1 MFWSLRIYLTLMT
14 RRESWTWRAGHQKAF
29 RRWAHPLPRME
40 ESHRPGESVVR
51 FYRWVLRYQSCFF
64 LPRCFPPRRSYAP
77 VSESRGLYATATV
90 VSSPSAEEL
99 SQDQGDRASLDAA
112 DSGRGSWTSCSSG
125 SHDNIQTIQHQRSWE
140 TLPFGHTHF
149 DYSGD
154 PASVWASGGHVD
166 QMMFSDPGTKYTRQ
180 TQSRESLEQAQ
191 SRASWASSTGYWGE
205 DSEGD
210 TGTIK
215 RRGGKDV
222 SMEAES
228 GSVPSVPA
236 EEARP
241 VPVPAH
247 AAVASTAAKGLI
259 GKRVGEPRR
268 VCVVALTSNLFQ
280 K

>member
-1 MFWSLRIYLTLMT
+1 MFLYYKQVIVLLPLCLLYGDDKARTLGVAELAPVMPFSGLSSCPRGEGKPYFSQVYSLTTLL
-14 RRESWTWRAGHQKAF
+14 F
-29 RRWAHPLPRME
+29 L
-40 ESHRPGESVVR
+40 
-51 FYRWVLRYQSCFF
+51 FCFF
-64 LPRCFPPRRSYAP
+64 RPLRSYAP
-77 VSESRGLYATATV
+77 MPENRGLYAAATV
-90 VSSPSAEEL
+90 ISSPSTEEL

-154 PASVWASGGHVD
+154 PASAWASSSHMD
-166 QMMFSDPGTKYTRQ
+166 QIMFSDHSTKYNRQ
-180 TQSRESLEQAQ
+180 NQSRESLDQAQ

-222 SMEAES
+222 SIEAES
-228 GSVPSVPA
+228 SSLPPVTT
-236 EEARP
+236 EETKP
-241 VPVPAH
+241 VPMPAH
-247 AAVASTAAKGLI
+247 IAVTPTAAKGLI
-259 GKRVGEPRR
+259 GKLAGGRLMSGLWR
-268 VCVVALTSNLFQ
+268 SSHSFQ